1 MKFLVD
7 AHLPR
12 ALVTL
17 LNERGHD
24 AIHTRDLSSGN
35 ATKDHEINRIS
46 IAELRVVIS
55 KDGDFYN
62 SFTAKNEPYKLL
74 HIATGNITNKELLAL
89 ITINLDL
96 IIRSL
101 ENSSVVSVDN
111 NYVIVL
117 H

>member
-1 MKFLVD
+1 MVS
-7 AHLPR
+7 
-12 ALVTL
+12 L
-17 LNERGHD
+17 LNDHGHD
-24 AIHTRDLSSGN
+24 AVHTRDLPAGN

-46 IAELRVVIS
+46 IAELRVVVS

-62 SFTAKNEPYKLL
+62 SFAAKNEPHKLL
-74 HIATGNITNKELLAL
+74 HIATGNITNKQLLAL

-101 ENSSVVSVDN
+101 ESGAVVSVDN
-111 NYVIVL
+111 NYVVVI